1 MVTCFSGRPKRSM
14 DYPTTIRWSSAA
26 LGSFTRRSKI
36 VAVEKRG
43 LRASFFV
50 PAIPSVAQGSNRC
63 IAALLTFRGNA
74 LPLFWHCR
82 FAAARK
88 ALIYGLR
95 ALGTRLAMSS
105 LRKIWSKVSRHE
117 HQLR

>member
-1 MVTCFSGRPKRSM
+1 M
-14 DYPTTIRWSSAA
+14 
-26 LGSFTRRSKI
+26 
-36 VAVEKRG
+36 
-43 LRASFFV
+43 
-50 PAIPSVAQGSNRC
+50 PAIPFAAQGGNSG

-88 ALIYGLR
+88 ALIYGVLV
-95 ALGTRLAMSS
+95 LGTQLAMSC
-105 LRKIWSKVSRHE
+105 LRKIWSKVSQHE

>member
-1 MVTCFSGRPKRSM
+1 VS
-14 DYPTTIRWSSAA
+14 
-26 LGSFTRRSKI
+26 
-36 VAVEKRG
+36 
-43 LRASFFV
+43 
-50 PAIPSVAQGSNRC
+50 AIPPAAQGGNDD

-82 FAAARK
+82 FAAAGK
-88 ALIYGLR
+88 ALIYGVR
-95 ALGTRLAMSS
+95 ALGTQLAMSS

>member
-1 MVTCFSGRPKRSM
+1 MSLLKKEAFGPLFLCLRFCQ
-14 DYPTTIRWSSAA
+14 
-26 LGSFTRRSKI
+26 RR
-36 VAVEKRG
+36 RG
-43 LRASFFV
+43 
-50 PAIPSVAQGSNRC
+50 GNRC

-82 FAAARK
+82 FAAAGK
-88 ALIYGLR
+88 ALIYGLL
-95 ALGTRLAMSS
+95 ALGTRLALSR